1 MNTNYS
7 KIALL
12 LALGVIAGNEVS
24 ANIKADNIRLR
35 GLSSDSA
42 LNDIKI
48 AGESYAK
55 INNRNKSRKDLDKTI
70 NVYNEAVTKK
80 LVKDNS
86 STNANLQAVVKS
98 DKAAKTAIGHL
109 KTFKEGLEQDIK
121 NLFTATP
128 LVSMK
133 VINLSD
139 FSKDSLQK
147 LVSAAQADGK
157 LEDLF
162 ARSNEYQNILTE
174 LAKVTHKTEKAVKLS
189 ELITKYGLEMSKSG
203 FNNTLTSVKSQQN
216 GQQNGEL
223 VDIIDVQNK
232 IKFGLPAFAA
242 KVASGLNDLQE
253 IGEAEV
259 KEIVTGAKQ
268 YDAYKGI
275 VRTLKLMPSGESEI
289 INHINKNLGEWF
301 KKFKKEESGT
311 PANTLNARLLADK
324 DDASIP
330 GTAVEKTKAFMD
342 FLNAV
347 FGQNTNAKGSPSKV
361 FYFTDSDG
369 GKSNADS
376 VVSNSEAF
384 MAGFG
389 RLVAAKN
396 TDLDTDNSTKA
407 DAVAGAADTRGTIYD
422 NLMKPILAFIKSG
435 LEASDKVTGRNYKIN
450 DELKTLMDVKDL
462 GNRPKFTKALNDP
475 SLEMYMAKAYLDD
488 MKNYVTSN
496 KSKVSFVQEEPLVQ
510 SDVASF
516 VSGFEQLSAE
526 LTKYLTNADAKVTNV
541 GVFQGKTAA
550 EIQKFVSDLKD
561 VQSQI
566 SKEMGDAPAA
576 PTPVGTAAAPAAPA
590 AVTPDVKKETE
601 AEKEKRL
608 DDFLAQGK
616 EKGVRKIEE
625 KERVNLDDIDLTAL
639 FNSQTGKL
647 LNGDDAKEALESL
660 NKFLAEIMTSLKG
673 DSKKPVPLKT
683 KKEKADSIINELV
696 EKFTEAYDGEDP
708 EDEDDAKKKKALTV
722 AKNKAV
728 AAAKDAITTKVY
740 KAFGINVQKTSGIK
754 GQGLKKGIGVK
765 NNTRGRNR
773 ARGSSRIKVNRGRK
787 GQKNET
793 VEKNDTVQK
802 DRRGKR
808 GAMGRR
814 GRTKASNKSEE

>member
-1 MNTNYS
+1 
-7 KIALL
+7 
-12 LALGVIAGNEVS
+12 
-24 ANIKADNIRLR
+24 
-35 GLSSDSA
+35 
-42 LNDIKI
+42 
-48 AGESYAK
+48 
-55 INNRNKSRKDLDKTI
+55 
-70 NVYNEAVTKK
+70 
-80 LVKDNS
+80 
-86 STNANLQAVVKS
+86 
-98 DKAAKTAIGHL
+98 
-109 KTFKEGLEQDIK
+109 
-121 NLFTATP
+121 
-128 LVSMK
+128 
-133 VINLSD
+133 
-139 FSKDSLQK
+139 
-147 LVSAAQADGK
+147 
-157 LEDLF
+157 
-162 ARSNEYQNILTE
+162 
-174 LAKVTHKTEKAVKLS
+174 
-189 ELITKYGLEMSKSG
+189 
-203 FNNTLTSVKSQQN
+203 
-216 GQQNGEL
+216 
-223 VDIIDVQNK
+223 
-232 IKFGLPAFAA
+232 
-242 KVASGLNDLQE
+242 
-253 IGEAEV
+253 
-259 KEIVTGAKQ
+259 
-268 YDAYKGI
+268 
-275 VRTLKLMPSGESEI
+275 
-289 INHINKNLGEWF
+289 
-301 KKFKKEESGT
+301 
-311 PANTLNARLLADK
+311 
-324 DDASIP
+324 
-330 GTAVEKTKAFMD
+330 
-342 FLNAV
+342 
-347 FGQNTNAKGSPSKV
+347 
-361 FYFTDSDG
+361 
-369 GKSNADS
+369 
-376 VVSNSEAF
+376 
-384 MAGFG
+384 
-389 RLVAAKN
+389 
-396 TDLDTDNSTKA
+396 
-407 DAVAGAADTRGTIYD
+407 
-422 NLMKPILAFIKSG
+422 

>member
-1 MNTNYS
+1 
-7 KIALL
+7 
-12 LALGVIAGNEVS
+12 
-24 ANIKADNIRLR
+24 
-35 GLSSDSA
+35 
-42 LNDIKI
+42 
-48 AGESYAK
+48 
-55 INNRNKSRKDLDKTI
+55 
-70 NVYNEAVTKK
+70 
-80 LVKDNS
+80 
-86 STNANLQAVVKS
+86 
-98 DKAAKTAIGHL
+98 
-109 KTFKEGLEQDIK
+109 
-121 NLFTATP
+121 
-128 LVSMK
+128 
-133 VINLSD
+133 
-139 FSKDSLQK
+139 
-147 LVSAAQADGK
+147 
-157 LEDLF
+157 
-162 ARSNEYQNILTE
+162 
-174 LAKVTHKTEKAVKLS
+174 
-189 ELITKYGLEMSKSG
+189 
-203 FNNTLTSVKSQQN
+203 
-216 GQQNGEL
+216 
-223 VDIIDVQNK
+223 
-232 IKFGLPAFAA
+232 
-242 KVASGLNDLQE
+242 
-253 IGEAEV
+253 
-259 KEIVTGAKQ
+259 
-268 YDAYKGI
+268 
-275 VRTLKLMPSGESEI
+275 
-289 INHINKNLGEWF
+289 
-301 KKFKKEESGT
+301 
-311 PANTLNARLLADK
+311 
-324 DDASIP
+324 
-330 GTAVEKTKAFMD
+330 
-342 FLNAV
+342 
-347 FGQNTNAKGSPSKV
+347 
-361 FYFTDSDG
+361 
-369 GKSNADS
+369 
-376 VVSNSEAF
+376 
-384 MAGFG
+384 
-389 RLVAAKN
+389 
-396 TDLDTDNSTKA
+396 
-407 DAVAGAADTRGTIYD
+407 
-422 NLMKPILAFIKSG
+422 
-435 LEASDKVTGRNYKIN
+435 
-450 DELKTLMDVKDL
+450 
-462 GNRPKFTKALNDP
+462 
-475 SLEMYMAKAYLDD
+475 

-496 KSKVSFVQEEPLVQ
+496 KSKVSFVQEGPLVQ

-566 SKEMGDAPAA
+566 SKEMGDAPTGPSITA
-576 PTPVGTAAAPAAPA
+576 PQDTNVRALFNPEVGNPGA
-590 AVTPDVKKETE
+590 PDVKKETE